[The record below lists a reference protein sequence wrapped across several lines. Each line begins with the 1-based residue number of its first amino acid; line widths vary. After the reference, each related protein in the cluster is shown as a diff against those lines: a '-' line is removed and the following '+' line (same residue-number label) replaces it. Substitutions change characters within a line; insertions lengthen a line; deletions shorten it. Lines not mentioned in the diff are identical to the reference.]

1 MTPTAAGPSTE
12 IDVGPV
18 CSTRLKPNNNST
30 MGRGDQQATD
40 EVWASGTGQVVS
52 ACFGQNERLPPYA
65 HDLNPIEM
73 VWGNV
78 KAVELAN
85 LCPDTIDQ
93 ARTAAAAGLHR
104 IGARHD
110 LCYAFLTTPGFL
122 CDHHSPYYRN
132 VLNVGSYAQ
141 SLSL

>member
-1 MTPTAAGPSTE
+1 MSGALAYRADGSDAALVFQINQGAYNTDTLIEFLTE
-12 IDVGPV
+12 LHDHFH
-18 CSTRLKPNNNST
+18 
-30 MGRGDQQATD
+30 GDQITLIWDGLPAHRSQKMKTWI
-40 EVWASGTGQVVS
+40 ETQKHWLTV
-52 ACFGQNERLPPYA
+52 ERLPPYA

-85 LCPDTIDQ
+85 LWPDTIDQ

-110 LCYAFLTTPGFL
+110 LCYAFLTHTG
-122 CDHHSPYYRN
+122 
-132 VLNVGSYAQ
+132 
-141 SLSL
+141 LSL